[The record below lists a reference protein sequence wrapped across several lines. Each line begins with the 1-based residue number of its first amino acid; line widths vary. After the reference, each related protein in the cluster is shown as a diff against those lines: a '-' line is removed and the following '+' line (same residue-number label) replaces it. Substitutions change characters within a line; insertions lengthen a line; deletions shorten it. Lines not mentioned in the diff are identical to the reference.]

1 MCSNL
6 ATMKNV
12 LLLTVFILSFSACQ
26 QEASTDN
33 TTSQKKREAKA
44 EHSVKLPNA
53 TLNFFSINKDDFE
66 NFEEKNE
73 EKILIERFCEESKGY
88 QSNVWEGEN
97 ECGWAIEKYKI
108 EQDQALV
115 SRAGDILTIQLENG
129 KSTSFKNIL
138 SKTDKDR
145 TFRYKRHL
153 KKSNY
158 FLIEEL
164 RPNASC
170 PIYVLLNAHTGTR
183 NFLMGTPNIAKDETA
198 IITSSAKSTT
208 SSCSNKIE
216 YWSLGKEN
224 IKKEWEHVPSDWGVH
239 ELKWAKQ
246 NELYIAQITPEEKT
260 PSKFTKIRID

>member
-1 MCSNL
+1 
-6 ATMKNV
+6 MKNV
-12 LLLTVFILSFSACQ
+12 LLFTFLSLFFISCQ
-26 QEASTDN
+26 QEVGTDNASTPN
-33 TTSQKKREAKA
+33 KQEAKA
-44 EHSVKLPNA
+44 EQSIKLPNA
-53 TLNFFSINKDDFE
+53 TLSFFPIDKNDFE
-66 NFEEKNE
+66 RFEEKNE

-108 EQDQALV
+108 EQDKAFV
-115 SRAGDILTIQLENG
+115 SREDALLTIKLENG
-129 KSTSFKNIL
+129 KETTFKNIV

-183 NFLMGTPNIAKDETA
+183 NFLMGTPDIAKDEMA
-198 IITSSAKSTT
+198 IITSSAKNNT

-224 IKKEWEHVPSDWGVH
+224 IKKEWEHMPSDWGVH
-239 ELKWAKQ
+239 DLKWAKQ
-246 NELYIAQITPEEKT
+246 NELYIAQITPEDKT